1 MVPANVVPANVVPAN
16 ETFYMVDSLPEW
28 TYYNHGAFVKA
39 SSHAVFHNE
48 VSITSRVA

>member
-1 MVPANVVPANVVPAN
+1 MVPAN
-16 ETFYMVDSLPEW
+16 ETVYMVDSLPEW
-28 TYYNHGAFVKA
+28 TYYNHGAFALKA